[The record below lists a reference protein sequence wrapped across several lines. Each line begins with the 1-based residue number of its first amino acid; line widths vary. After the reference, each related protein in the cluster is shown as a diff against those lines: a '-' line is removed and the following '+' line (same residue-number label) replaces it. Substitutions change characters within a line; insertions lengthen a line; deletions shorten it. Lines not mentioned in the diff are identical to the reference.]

1 MKTAALY
8 LIPVTLGDTPLHQV
22 LPDYNTQIIQ
32 EIEYFIVENIRS
44 ARRFL
49 KQCDKRIDI
58 DSLTFFELNEHTDRR
73 HISEYLSPI
82 RQGNSIGLIS
92 EAGCPAIADPGS
104 EVVSIAQNEGVEVIP
119 LAGPSSIFMAVM
131 GSGFNGQ
138 NFAFNGYLP
147 IESSERI
154 KTLKKLENR
163 AYTENQT
170 QLFIETPYRNQ
181 KMAED
186 ILLTCKPQTRLC
198 IAMNIT
204 EENQYIVTK
213 SIKNWKGNLP
223 DMHKRPTVFL
233 IFKD

>member
-1 MKTAALY
+1 
-8 LIPVTLGDTPLHQV
+8 
-22 LPDYNTQIIQ
+22 
-32 EIEYFIVENIRS
+32 
-44 ARRFL
+44 
-49 KQCDKRIDI
+49 
-58 DSLTFFELNEHTDRR
+58 
-73 HISEYLSPI
+73 
-82 RQGNSIGLIS
+82 
-92 EAGCPAIADPGS
+92 
-104 EVVSIAQNEGVEVIP
+104 
-119 LAGPSSIFMAVM
+119 MAVM